1 MTWKASLD
9 GREIQG
15 MLIHPITKPAKA
27 APMIAAIHGG
37 PEAHDMNG
45 WLTSYSNPG
54 QVAAAKGYYVLY
66 PNYRSSTGRGVAFA
80 KLGQGDLANG
90 EFTDILDGIDALI
103 AKGLVDKTKVGI
115 TGGSYGGYL
124 SAWAATKWTDRFAA
138 SVVFVGVT
146 DQVSKRLCTDI
157 PMEDYLV
164 HWRIWTDENVA
175 LVWDRSPI
183 AHAKGSKTPTLI
195 CHGKDDPRVHPS
207 QSLELYRTLKTRGAA
222 PVRLV
227 WYPGEGHGNQ
237 NRASRLDYSLRQ
249 MAWFDHFLMNGGK
262 DLPPGEV
269 GYGEGAAAPAAGK

>member
-1 MTWKASLD
+1 
-9 GREIQG
+9 
-15 MLIHPITKPAKA
+15 
-27 APMIAAIHGG
+27 
-37 PEAHDMNG
+37 
-45 WLTSYSNPG
+45 
-54 QVAAAKGYYVLY
+54 
-66 PNYRSSTGRGVAFA
+66 
-80 KLGQGDLANG
+80 
-90 EFTDILDGIDALI
+90 
-103 AKGLVDKTKVGI
+103 
-115 TGGSYGGYL
+115 
-124 SAWAATKWTDRFAA
+124 
-138 SVVFVGVT
+138 VVFVGVT

-195 CHGKDDPRVHPS
+195 CHGKDDPRVNPA

-237 NRASRLDYSLRQ
+237 NRSSRLDYSLRQ

-262 DLPPGEV
+262 DIPPGEV
-269 GYGEGAAAPAAGK
+269 EYGEGAAAPAAGK